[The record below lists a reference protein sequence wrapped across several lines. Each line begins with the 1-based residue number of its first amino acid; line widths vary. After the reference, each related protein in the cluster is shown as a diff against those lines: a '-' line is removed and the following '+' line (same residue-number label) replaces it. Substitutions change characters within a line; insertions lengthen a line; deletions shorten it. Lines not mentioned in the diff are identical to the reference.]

1 MRNQPVINISFKT
14 GLLNKTYFFFS
25 IYISTII
32 VESLLLLK
40 KQLKGCPRTIV
51 PIDLCCLN
59 QIGQFYHSMISSEY
73 EKIKGQDVQG
83 KVLIANR
90 GEIAIRIMN
99 SCRDLGL
106 DYVVVYTDA
115 DKNSEHVQQNILS
128 GENQNCWQIT
138 SYTDPNDL
146 FAVADHTDCTAIH
159 PGYGFFSE
167 DFRFARRAA
176 TRNRPLTFIGP
187 NWQVIKDLG
196 DKINTKRVANR
207 LGIPTIP
214 GTDSPIYNEM
224 EAEEIAQ
231 RLMDNQESHNISNPS
246 ILVKAAAGGGGMGI
260 EEVTEIEQF
269 RRIYRQVQSYAKRQ
283 FGDGG
288 VLIEQ
293 CLRDYNHLEV
303 QLVCSRHGERVH
315 FGSRNCTIQST
326 GRQKRVEAAPGF
338 DRSCFDYDFDEK
350 EILDKIVDY
359 SLKLAAHVDY
369 DNVGTWE
376 WIVSRSGQPYLL
388 EVNTRIQVEND
399 VSARISYLNNEH
411 PNLIREQIRLALGE
425 KMGYSQS
432 NVEFKGVAIELR
444 IVAEDT
450 DRGFAPWIG
459 KITKF
464 HFPQHD
470 WSVVYS
476 HVPFDREYMIPSDFD
491 PNLAL
496 ALVWG
501 KDMNEAKKRAIKF
514 IKQTKILGKDT
525 NDATIITN
533 LSYLKE
539 NLSRLLVF

>member
-1 MRNQPVINISFKT
+1 MSH
-14 GLLNKTYFFFS
+14 
-25 IYISTII
+25 
-32 VESLLLLK
+32 SL
-40 KQLKGCPRTIV
+40 
-51 PIDLCCLN
+51 
-59 QIGQFYHSMISSEY
+59 
-73 EKIKGQDVQG
+73 QG

-99 SCRDLGL
+99 ACKDLGL
-106 DYVVVYTDA
+106 EYTVVYTEA
-115 DKNSEHVQQNILS
+115 DKDSEHVRRNRISGADQNA
-128 GENQNCWQIT
+128 WRIT
-138 SYTDPNDL
+138 SYTEPNDI
-146 FAVADHTDCTAIH
+146 FAVADHTQCTAIH

-167 DFRFARRAA
+167 DYRFARRA
-176 TRNRPLTFIGP
+176 TLRDRPLIFIGP
-187 NWQVIKDLG
+187 NWEVIKSLG
-196 DKINTKRVANR
+196 DKINTKRVANK

-231 RLMDNQESHNISNPS
+231 RLLDNQLAQEIKAPS

-269 RRIYRQVQSYAKRQ
+269 RRIYRQVQNYAKRQ

-303 QLVCSRHGERVH
+303 QLVCSRHGERIH

-338 DRSCFDYDFDEK
+338 HSSCFTYDFDEQK
-350 EILDKIVDY
+350 VLEQIVDY
-359 SLKLAAHVDY
+359 SLKLAAHVRY

-376 WIVSRSGQPYLL
+376 WIISRSGQPYLL

-399 VSARISYLNNEH
+399 VSARISYLDNKH
-411 PNLIREQIRLALGE
+411 PNLLREQIRLGLGE
-425 KMGYSQS
+425 KIGYKQKAI
-432 NVEFKGVAIELR
+432 EFKGASIELR

-450 DRGFAPWIG
+450 RRGFAPWIG
-459 KITKF
+459 TITDF

-470 WSVVYS
+470 WSTVYS
-476 HVPFDREYMIPSDFD
+476 HVPSDREYQIPSDFD

-501 KDMNEAKKRAIKF
+501 ASMEETKNRARQFLDETVIR
-514 IKQTKILGKDT
+514 GKDSKGGS
-525 NDATIITN
+525 IVTN
-533 LSYLKE
+533 LEYLKI
-539 NLSRLLVF
+539 NLDRLLTF

>member
-1 MRNQPVINISFKT
+1 M
-14 GLLNKTYFFFS
+14 
-25 IYISTII
+25 
-32 VESLLLLK
+32 
-40 KQLKGCPRTIV
+40 
-51 PIDLCCLN
+51 
-59 QIGQFYHSMISSEY
+59 
-73 EKIKGQDVQG
+73 QG

-106 DYVVVYTDA
+106 DYVVVYTEA
-115 DKNSEHVQQNILS
+115 DKDSEHVQQNKTD
-128 GENQNCWQIT
+128 GPDQNAWRIT
-138 SYTDPNDL
+138 SYTDPNDI

-176 TRNRPLTFIGP
+176 QRSRPLTFIGP
-187 NWQVIKDLG
+187 NWEVIKNLG
-196 DKINTKRVANR
+196 DKINTKRVANQ
-207 LGIPTIP
+207 LDIPTIP

-231 RLMDNQESHNISNPS
+231 DLLDEQLSQGINDPS

-260 EEVTEIEQF
+260 EEVSEIEQF

-303 QLVCSRHGERVH
+303 QLVCSRHGERAH
-315 FGSRNCTIQST
+315 FSSRNCTIQST

-338 DRSCFDYDFDEK
+338 DKSCFNYDFDEQK
-350 EILDKIVDY
+350 VLKQIVDY
-359 SLKLAAHVDY
+359 SLKLADHVSY

-376 WIVSRSGQPYLL
+376 WIVSRSGHPYLL

-399 VSARISYLNNEH
+399 VSARISYLDDKH
-411 PNLIREQIRLALGE
+411 PNLIKEQIRLALGE
-425 KMGYSQS
+425 KMGYDQD
-432 NVEFKGVAIELR
+432 NIEFKGASIELR

-450 DRGFAPWIG
+450 SRGFAPWIG

-464 HFPQHD
+464 SFPGHD

-476 HVPFDREYMIPSDFD
+476 HVPREREYLIPSDFD

-501 KDMNEAKKRAIKF
+501 KDMDEAKKRAAKF
-514 IKQTKILGKDT
+514 IRQTKIRGE
-525 NDATIITN
+525 NSAGEPIITN
-533 LSYLKE
+533 LDYLKE
-539 NLSRLLVF
+539 NLDRLLVF

>member
-1 MRNQPVINISFKT
+1 MSH
-14 GLLNKTYFFFS
+14 
-25 IYISTII
+25 
-32 VESLLLLK
+32 SL
-40 KQLKGCPRTIV
+40 
-51 PIDLCCLN
+51 
-59 QIGQFYHSMISSEY
+59 
-73 EKIKGQDVQG
+73 QG

-99 SCRDLGL
+99 ACKDLGL
-106 DYVVVYTDA
+106 EYTVVYTDA
-115 DKNSEHVQQNILS
+115 DKDSEHVRLNRTSGDDQNA
-128 GENQNCWQIT
+128 WRIT
-138 SYTDPNDL
+138 SYTEPNDI
-146 FAVADHTDCTAIH
+146 FAVADHTQCTAIH

-167 DFRFARRAA
+167 DYRFARRA
-176 TRNRPLTFIGP
+176 TLRDRPLIFIGP
-187 NWQVIKDLG
+187 NWEVIKSLG
-196 DKINTKRVANR
+196 DKINTKRVANK

-231 RLMDNQESHNISNPS
+231 RLLDKQVDQSIKAPS

-269 RRIYRQVQSYAKRQ
+269 RRIYRQVQNYAKRQ

-303 QLVCSRHGERVH
+303 QLVCSRHGERIH

-338 DRSCFDYDFDEK
+338 DRTCFSYDFDEQNV
-350 EILDKIVDY
+350 LDQIVDY
-359 SLKLAAHVDY
+359 SLKLAAHVRY

-376 WIVSRSGQPYLL
+376 WIVSRTGQPYLL

-399 VSARISYLNNEH
+399 VSARISYLNNQH
-411 PNLIREQIRLALGE
+411 PNLLREQIRLGLGE
-425 KMGYSQS
+425 KIGYKQKAI
-432 NVEFKGVAIELR
+432 EFKGASIELR

-450 DRGFAPWIG
+450 RRGFAPWIG
-459 KITKF
+459 TITDF
-464 HFPQHD
+464 HFPKHD
-470 WSVVYS
+470 WSTVYS
-476 HVPFDREYMIPSDFD
+476 HVPSDREYRIPSDFD

-501 KDMNEAKKRAIKF
+501 ETMDESKNRARQFLDETVIR
-514 IKQTKILGKDT
+514 GKDSKG
-525 NDATIITN
+525 NPIVTN
-533 LSYLKE
+533 LEYLKE
-539 NLSRLLVF
+539 NLDRLLTF